1 MSVQISIPEFKR
13 AYATAAAKVIAKYGP
28 DNPGRSEEHTSE
40 LQSRQSLVRR
50 IPVVK

>member
-28 DNPGRSEEHTSE
+28 DHPGLHAE
-40 LQSRQSLVRR
+40 
-50 IPVVK
+50 IPP